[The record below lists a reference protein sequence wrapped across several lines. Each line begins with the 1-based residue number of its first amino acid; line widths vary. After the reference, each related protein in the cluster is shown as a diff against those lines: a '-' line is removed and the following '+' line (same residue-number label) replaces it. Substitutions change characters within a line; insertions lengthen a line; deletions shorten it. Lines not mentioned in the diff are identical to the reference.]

1 MPEIKLFRVGHHF
14 GWYYVRLGFVLAFW
28 TLGACNQTPHNLQT
42 TKTILPSTS
51 IPLVVGSFTHTPM
64 STPAARNVPPDI
76 GEPIDPIQATADI
89 NSTPTNDSKAST
101 PSPMPMIDAWDNI
114 SEFYPLIAITYQEPS
129 RFLLFSPV
137 GPIIKEID
145 IETRDYSL
153 RTIRQIR
160 DDCKFIAL
168 VNSNDG
174 NKLILV
180 NPNGKSPQEIFRLP
194 NDQPDIIFKS
204 NPIIS
209 PTGKFVTYV
218 VLSGEL
224 YYNSGQYQDV
234 EIVELSGKG
243 RPIRLTT
250 RGGAGAG
257 GVWSPD
263 GNSLAYTDFDEQ
275 GNLQVYITDMAN
287 LTKRLLIQFQNV
299 GSVPFSLTWS
309 PEGDQLVVIIQN
321 QQKDNDAWMI
331 STLHKP
337 PYRLA
342 LPNQVAAISPLH
354 WSKDGKRLLVFISD
368 DPETGLTGFYW
379 FEVDRI
385 SSCMF
390 SPKKMHPQSIR
401 RQIRLPIHFH
411 LPPIFR

>member
-1 MPEIKLFRVGHHF
+1 M
-14 GWYYVRLGFVLAFW
+14 
-28 TLGACNQTPHNLQT
+28 
-42 TKTILPSTS
+42 
-51 IPLVVGSFTHTPM
+51 
-64 STPAARNVPPDI
+64 
-76 GEPIDPIQATADI
+76 
-89 NSTPTNDSKAST
+89 
-101 PSPMPMIDAWDNI
+101 
-114 SEFYPLIAITYQEPS
+114 
-129 RFLLFSPV
+129 
-137 GPIIKEID
+137 
-145 IETRDYSL
+145 
-153 RTIRQIR
+153 
-160 DDCKFIAL
+160 
-168 VNSNDG
+168 
-174 NKLILV
+174 
-180 NPNGKSPQEIFRLP
+180 P
-194 NDQPDIIFKS
+194 NDQPDIIFEDT

-287 LTKRLLIQFQNV
+287 LTKRLLTQFQNV

-342 LPNQVAAISPLH
+342 LPNQAAGNLPVAL
-354 WSKDGKRLLVFISD
+354 
-368 DPETGLTGFYW
+368 E
-379 FEVDRI
+379 
-385 SSCMF
+385 
-390 SPKKMHPQSIR
+390 
-401 RQIRLPIHFH
+401 
-411 LPPIFR
+411 